1 MKGGWRSTGFQLAVT
16 ACATLSAVSANA
28 APPAPGGL
36 APRAP
41 QVMLYFSHN
50 LGGGPS
56 SAFGKP
62 TFGLRVQQI
71 RQAGNSGD
79 PEAMNDPMSH
89 REIMDWQL
97 QGRSNLRVSLGHRLS
112 YDLTNR
118 TFGKPSDR
126 RPIMAL
132 ASSRAAPVGAA
143 GRLGSAAG
151 NAAMA
156 SAAMRP
162 GAMGSAWM
170 GGLATGNGSL
180 RDSFNR
186 PDPRMAAFPS
196 NAFREQGM
204 RDSGSLHEIAAA
216 AVAALNPAR
225 FTVQARP
232 APRAGIAALRA
243 STGQARVNN

>member
-1 MKGGWRSTGFQLAVT
+1 MKGGWRSTGFQLVATSCAALLSVT
-16 ACATLSAVSANA
+16 VNA

-41 QVMLYFSHN
+41 QVMLYFTHN
-50 LGGGPS
+50 LGGGAGT
-56 SAFGKP
+56 AFGKP
-62 TFGLRVQQI
+62 TFGLRIQQI

-89 REIMDWQL
+89 RELIDWQL

-112 YDLTNR
+112 YDVTNR
-118 TFGKPSDR
+118 TFGKPSER
-126 RPIMAL
+126 RPIMAF
-132 ASSRAAPVGAA
+132 AGSRLRNAVSG
-143 GRLGSAAG
+143 GGGLSAAIG
-151 NAAMA
+151 NAAVGNA
-156 SAAMRP
+156 GLRNA
-162 GAMGSAWM
+162 GMGNVGM
-170 GGLATGNGSL
+170 GNGSN

-186 PDPRMAAFPS
+186 PESRLAAFPS
-196 NAFREQGM
+196 SAFREQGV

-225 FTVQARP
+225 FTAQARLP

-243 STGQARVNN
+243 STGQSRANN